1 MMSFAGGER
10 KFRCRL
16 PNKHESIAGDGNA
29 GGGDTKLSE
38 SAKAKAHF
46 INSKLAPLRG
56 TCRKLQKDYWF
67 YDVCF
72 GRKVV
77 QYHLQNDMRFS
88 LGEHVKDADE
98 LFSNGT
104 VRETYR
110 GGTDRR
116 TLHIFYVC
124 GSSDKDSRMFDAE
137 EATALHYT
145 ITISGPAFCTWRE
158 EGGRLVAH
166 SSSDGH
172 KKLLASSLLEELRGS
187 CVNVTQGWWTYE
199 YCYPK
204 QLVQY
209 HLAGDGDHAKRDPE
223 HLMGEMTP
231 GDPDDPNAIEM
242 SVVRPKTSIANPR
255 DRRAPPSNHA
265 ALRQRLEGGAVCDET
280 GRARRATVNFQC
292 PTNWQQD
299 QRPAEARF
307 ASIDETALCEY
318 EVQVYTTLLC
328 GHRKFL
334 PTLPAGKQTI
344 QCAAEPKTN

>member
-1 MMSFAGGER
+1 MV
-10 KFRCRL
+10 K
-16 PNKHESIAGDGNA
+16 
-29 GGGDTKLSE
+29 KLSE

-46 INSKLAPLRG
+46 ISSKLAPLRG
-56 TCRKLQKDYWF
+56 TCRKLQKEYWF

-77 QYHLQNDMRFS
+77 QYHPQNDRRFS

-110 GGTDRR
+110 GGTDQR

-124 GSSDKDSRMFDAE
+124 GSSEKASRTFDVE
-137 EATALHYT
+137 ETAPLHYA

-158 EGGRLVAH
+158 QEGGRLQAQ
-166 SSSDGH
+166 SSTGGH
-172 KKLLASSLLEELRGS
+172 TKLLASSLLEELRGS

-204 QLVQY
+204 QLMQY
-209 HLAGDGDHAKRDPE
+209 HLAGDGDKPKRDPE
-223 HLMGEMTP
+223 HLMGKLKPGTP
-231 GDPDDPNAIEM
+231 DGPNAVEM
-242 SVVRPKTSIANPR
+242 AVVRLKPSVANPR

-265 ALRQRLEGGAVCDET
+265 ALRQQLEGGAVCDET

-318 EVQVYTTLLC
+318 EILVYTTLIC
-328 GHRKFL
+328 GQRKFL